1 MFAALNTTRKLNQGT
16 SRLHKGIIV
25 AFSGFL
31 ILSILNGLLLIVL
44 GTQHD
49 AGRSSHKKDEDR
61 QGLSTRPV
69 TGAQPYGTVPAG
81 GQGYVPQSNQG
92 LATVV

>member
-1 MFAALNTTRKLNQGT
+1 MYVFAALNTTRKLNQGT

-25 AFSGFL
+25 AFAGFL
-31 ILSILNGLLLIVL
+31 ILSVLNGLLLIVL

-49 AGRSSHKKDEDR
+49 AGRSSHKKDE
-61 QGLSTRPV
+61 GLSSRPV
-69 TGAQPYGTVPAG
+69 AGAQPYGTVPAG

-92 LATVV
+92 LSTVV